1 MKNLVVGVD
10 PGKKGGICFL
20 DYEKGRVVYLD
31 TLPSTPR
38 ETAKLFKK
46 YEKRVKLVVL
56 EKQWARP
63 RQGVV
68 STFTLANCYG
78 VLQGILA
85 SLNLPYVTPAP
96 TSWLCFFFGKDGL
109 KGRKVVK
116 KLSLEKARELHP
128 YVEAKHDGHSDA
140 LLIAEF
146 GRALL
151 LDEKLKKKYVQ
162 NENRNRRSS
171 KKEKKRSKTL
181 S

>member
-1 MKNLVVGVD
+1 
-10 PGKKGGICFL
+10 
-20 DYEKGRVVYLD
+20 
-31 TLPSTPR
+31 
-38 ETAKLFKK
+38 
-46 YEKRVKLVVL
+46 
-56 EKQWARP
+56 
-63 RQGVV
+63 
-68 STFTLANCYG
+68 
-78 VLQGILA
+78 
-85 SLNLPYVTPAP
+85 LPYVTPAP

>member
-1 MKNLVVGVD
+1 MKNLVVGID

-31 TLPSTPR
+31 TLPSDPS
-38 ETAKLFKK
+38 EVVKLFKK
-46 YEKRVKLVVL
+46 YKKHVKLVIL

-68 STFTLANCYG
+68 STFTLANSYG
-78 VLQGILA
+78 VLQGILV

-128 YVEAKHDGHSDA
+128 YVEVKHDGHSDA

-146 GRALL
+146 GKALL

-162 NENRNRRSS
+162 NENCNRRSS
-171 KKEKKRSKTL
+171 KKRKNS
-181 S
+181 